1 MVHKRRLADIFCL
14 TERNYIQM
22 KEQQPRVNRAIIEYI
37 LIIVGATLVALS
49 YNMFLL
55 PSKLA
60 AGGISGISTIL
71 FELYGLSPAYTQFL
85 INIPVFII
93 GLIILGKDFGWKT
106 LLGTFWVPFIIW
118 LSADIPYTITNPLL
132 GALYGGIIL
141 GIGLGTVYKGNGS
154 TGGTA
159 AIAQIVKKFTGL
171 SSGYSQLIVDGAV
184 VISSIIV
191 FSLEL
196 TLFALMCIY
205 VTSKVIDRVQLR
217 TSSTKLILIITEEEE
232 KVQSLIKNE
241 IDRGLTKIRSVG
253 GYSNQNKT
261 MLLCVTEQSE
271 AVHLKRLLQ
280 KAEPTSFVIFINASE
295 ILGRGFSLDKYYG
308 QKL

>member
-1 MVHKRRLADIFCL
+1 MNKNKTAL
-14 TERNYIQM
+14 
-22 KEQQPRVNRAIIEYI
+22 EYFQ
-37 LIIVGATLVALS
+37 IIVGATLVGLS
-49 YNMFLL
+49 YNLFLL

-71 FELYGLSPAYTQFL
+71 YELYNLSPAYTQFL
-85 INIPVFII
+85 INIPIFVI
-93 GLIILGKDFGWKT
+93 GWLALGKDFSWKT

-141 GIGLGTVYKGNGS
+141 GTGLGIVYKGNGS

-171 SSGYSQLIVDGAV
+171 SSGYSQLIVDGFV

-191 FSLEL
+191 FNLEL

-205 VTSKVIDRVQLR
+205 ITSKTIDIVQLR
-217 TSSTKLILIITEEEE
+217 TSATKLIMIITEEEE
-232 KVQSLIKNE
+232 KTQSLIREN
-241 IDRGLTKIRSVG
+241 IDRGLTKVRSVG
-253 GYSNQNKT
+253 GYSNMNKT
-261 MLLCVTEQSE
+261 MILCVAEQQE
-271 AVHLKRLLQ
+271 AIQLKKILQ
-280 KAEPTSFVIFINASE
+280 KQIPTSFVIFLNASE
-295 ILGRGFSLDKYYG
+295 ILGRGFTLDKYYG

>member
-1 MVHKRRLADIFCL
+1 
-14 TERNYIQM
+14 M
-22 KEQQPRVNRAIIEYI
+22 KNQSNSTHVIKEYL

-49 YNMFLL
+49 YNLFLL

-60 AGGISGISTIL
+60 AGGISGVSTIL
-71 FELYGLSPAYTQFL
+71 FELYDLNPAYTQFL

-93 GLIILGKDFGWKT
+93 GWLILGKDFGWKT
-106 LLGTFWVPFIIW
+106 LVGTFWVPFIIW

-159 AIAQIVKKFTGL
+159 AIAQVVKKFTGL
-171 SSGYSQLIVDGAV
+171 SSGYCQLIVDGAV
-184 VISSIIV
+184 VVSSIIV
-191 FSLEL
+191 FNLEL

-205 VTSKVIDRVQLR
+205 ITSKVIDRVQLR

-232 KVQSLIKNE
+232 KIQALIRSK
-241 IDRGLTKIRSVG
+241 IDRGLTKIRTVG
-253 GYSNQNKT
+253 GYSKENKT
-261 MLLCVTEQSE
+261 MLLCVTDQPE
-271 AVHLKRLLQ
+271 AVYLKKLLQ
-280 KAEPTSFVIFINASE
+280 QEEPTSFVIFINASE

>member
-1 MVHKRRLADIFCL
+1 MNKNKTAL
-14 TERNYIQM
+14 
-22 KEQQPRVNRAIIEYI
+22 EYFQ
-37 LIIVGATLVALS
+37 IIVGATLVGLS
-49 YNMFLL
+49 YNLFLL

-71 FELYGLSPAYTQFL
+71 YELYNLSPAYTQFL
-85 INIPVFII
+85 INIPIFVI
-93 GLIILGKDFGWKT
+93 GWLALGKDFSWKT

-141 GIGLGTVYKGNGS
+141 GTGLGIVYKGNGS

-171 SSGYSQLIVDGAV
+171 SSGYSQLIVDGVV

-191 FSLEL
+191 FNLEL

-205 VTSKVIDRVQLR
+205 ITSKTIDIVQLR
-217 TSSTKLILIITEEEE
+217 TSATKLIMIITEEEE
-232 KVQSLIKNE
+232 KTQSLIREN
-241 IDRGLTKIRSVG
+241 IDRGLTKVRSVG
-253 GYSNQNKT
+253 GYSNMDKT
-261 MLLCVTEQSE
+261 MILCVAEQQE
-271 AVHLKRLLQ
+271 AIQLKKILQ
-280 KAEPTSFVIFINASE
+280 KQIPASFVIFLNASE
-295 ILGRGFSLDKYYG
+295 ILGRGFTLDKYYG